1 MDMTLFGMFDER
13 LFDRLSKRLGWR
25 LDERICERFGEWLD
39 KCWGL
44 LRG

>member
-1 MDMTLFGMFDER
+1 MDMTLCRMFDER

-25 LDERICERFGEWLD
+25 LDERIRERFGEWLD